1 MVTTDAPGLKRKRN
15 DDGTFR
21 YYWQARTDLVRKGY
35 RPSSVRLHFAETSE
49 GLGQRAARCR
59 ILWAEMLA
67 WAANDGVLAARGY
80 DGNIGSLCNQ
90 FQIHDASPYKLR
102 AKWNTQRLYDQ
113 CIKIICNTV
122 GARAV
127 RDLIGPDF
135 TRWHTKWGDPAAE
148 GKPRRLTRAKHC
160 MDTVRRVV
168 AFGVTLGY
176 ADCARADVILGKMRF
191 QMPKNRTAKLTLEHV
206 RKIRR
211 AAHDLSLGSIALAQT
226 IQFELAMRQKDVI
239 GEWVPLEGVSGGI
252 THKNTRWTGGL
263 VWSDIDA
270 KMILR
275 KTHVK
280 TGIAVEHDL
289 CLYPDILHEIEL
301 VDPSR
306 RVGPMIISE
315 ATGEPY
321 KHRTFTQTWRRV
333 ADVAGLPQSVWNMDS
348 RSGAISEAYDAG
360 ADEISVMKHAGHKNR
375 QTSAKYNRG
384 SLEQTSRV
392 ARFRMA
398 KRTKNET

>member
-21 YYWQARTDLVRKGY
+21 YYWQARTDLVKKGY
-35 RPSSVRLHFAETSE
+35 RPSSVRLHFAETFD
-49 GLGQRAARCR
+49 GVAQRAARCR

-80 DGNIGSLCNQ
+80 DGSLGSLCNQ

-102 AKWNTQRLYDQ
+102 AKWNTQRLYYQ
-113 CIKIICNTV
+113 SIKIICNTV

-135 TRWHTKWGDPAAE
+135 TRWHTKWSGPAAE

-168 AFGVTLGY
+168 SFGVTLGY

-206 RKIRR
+206 GKIRSV
-211 AAHDLSLGSIALAQT
+211 AHEQGLGSIALAQT
-226 IQFELAMRQKDVI
+226 LQFELAMRQKDII
-239 GEWVPLEGVSGGI
+239 GEWVPREGVSGGI

-270 KMILR
+270 NMILR

-280 TGIAVEHDL
+280 TGITVEHDL
-289 CLYPDILHEIEL
+289 KLYPDILREIDL
-301 VDPSR
+301 VDPAR

-321 KHRTFTQTWRRV
+321 KHRTFTQTWSRIEN
-333 ADVAGLPQSVWNMDS
+333 ATKITKSV
-348 RSGAISEAYDAG
+348 
-360 ADEISVMKHAGHKNR
+360 
-375 QTSAKYNRG
+375 
-384 SLEQTSRV
+384 
-392 ARFRMA
+392 
-398 KRTKNET
+398 